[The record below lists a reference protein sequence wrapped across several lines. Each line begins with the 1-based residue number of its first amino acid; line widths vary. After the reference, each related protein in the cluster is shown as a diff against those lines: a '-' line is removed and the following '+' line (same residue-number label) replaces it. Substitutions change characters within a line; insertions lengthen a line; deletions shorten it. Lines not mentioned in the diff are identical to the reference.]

1 MSPRWINIATD
12 LDRLIVDVLIANCQV
27 ISSKCNAMTLHL
39 NYFIIGSVLSVTWN
53 ALLTRL
59 GVMTNE
65 AIRYSRISIS
75 LAQQNEVI
83 FISAL
88 KISLAMNLH
97 PRTREPENNNPR
109 DIVQTIRHARE
120 FIKRWK
126 VLWLSAEFQFVF
138 MGHYP
143 IMQRRKEQTV
153 KISLAVRL
161 GNDLRG
167 DSHIQHGP

>member
-1 MSPRWINIATD
+1 
-12 LDRLIVDVLIANCQV
+12 
-27 ISSKCNAMTLHL
+27 MTLHL

-120 FIKRWK
+120 FIKR
-126 VLWLSAEFQFVF
+126 
-138 MGHYP
+138 
-143 IMQRRKEQTV
+143 
-153 KISLAVRL
+153 
-161 GNDLRG
+161 
-167 DSHIQHGP
+167 